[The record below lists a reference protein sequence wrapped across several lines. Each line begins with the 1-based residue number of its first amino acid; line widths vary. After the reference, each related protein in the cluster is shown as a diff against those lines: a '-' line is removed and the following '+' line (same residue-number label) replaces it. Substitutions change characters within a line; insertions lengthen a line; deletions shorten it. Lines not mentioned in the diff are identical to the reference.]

1 MPSGNHRWSRCD
13 DIMVLNLYVKVGR
26 KQLQASD
33 ERVIGL
39 SEDIGTTAAAVNMK
53 MANFQAMD
61 PERSGGLGQGSRQS
75 REVWDEFAHN
85 ERRLRSIAAN
95 NCRIRRRKNRDAS
108 PVQSK
113 DLPLNPLDQ
122 IEAILRSDQKLSP
135 ENAEILSDIVKTY
148 YQRLA
153 SR

>member
-95 NCRIRRRKNRDAS
+95 NCGTRRRKDAS
-108 PVQSK
+108 SVQSQ
-113 DLPLNPLDQ
+113 DMPPNPLDQ

-135 ENAEILSDIVKTY
+135 ENDEILSDIVKTY